1 MSIHRALIEIAMQEL
16 RSGNITLHDY
26 NEILYIL
33 LGISNYTV
41 NHSVHKFLEDN
52 GIYCVQ
58 ESTGWYIDLPI
69 EVD

>member
-16 RSGNITLHDY
+16 RAGNITLHDY

-33 LGISNYTV
+33 LGIANFTV
-41 NHSVHKFLEDN
+41 NSSVHKFFEDN

-58 ESTGWYIDLPI
+58 ESTGWYIDLPA
-69 EVD
+69 EDD